1 VAQAPEQSA
10 ATGNLVMPMNGT
22 RRRFLAT
29 ALIAVTSI
37 AWTTAAGQTV
47 KGRKVLADFDDGR
60 CGVFA
65 QSPAAVVDSR
75 AFGSKAARV
84 EKGRNLGAYQ
94 PKVDWTRF
102 NFLRVDAHNA
112 SSQPARL
119 HIRFDDG
126 DAPHGYYSWINRYVS
141 VRPGRSTL
149 ELYLPALRRG
159 EGSPKDSTDPRPFKW
174 TQVQRFSIG
183 AMAGVVEVD
192 NIRLEKVD
200 FPRPQGVLAF
210 DFGPELSPAMPGTIG
225 VTPETRYTDARGHGW
240 TRKGAMWA
248 RRRAHPPDTFVGDWI
263 SSQGGRFAVKL
274 PKGRYRVWLLWEDP
288 GEWEFYQNYTRR
300 SITAEGKEVV
310 KETMNGRE
318 FRDRYSH
325 FAETEDWPG
334 DDIYRRY
341 VEWRYRPRAFTV
353 DVADGRLDMTID
365 GSGQYAAT
373 VNGMVI
379 YPEAKSADGKAVIKS
394 IRRWRRHE
402 FDSKWVEQHPG
413 PPAATAPG
421 EDARHGFR
429 LSTAPIDRDLKP
441 YEALG
446 TVTFV
451 RELSATAARGE
462 AESTV
467 FRLDALKDL
476 KTITLG
482 VGKLTSAKG
491 HALPADSVAVHVIRY
506 KFKRIGFSGAGV
518 YGSVPW
524 LLVDGQRSAAPKG
537 AVRTYWLTVRVPD
550 DQAAGTYTGTV
561 TLNADGET
569 QTFALTVRVLPI
581 SLPGAD
587 MGLSMFGMG
596 VTAPWRAYFPENEE
610 QNRADRDRSLAYG
623 AKIGFTFT
631 RIGGMKFLGFR
642 DGKAQFDFSRALAEF
657 KHARDAGFVSFDLT
671 VRDAVFAAAL
681 NDDHAL
687 ARKHGFAS
695 SDALVKELFGAAIRG
710 AKAAGLPEPSW
721 CFGDEPPDTV
731 APRFIRM
738 HKRMR
743 DLAGARSRIC
753 WSPHGEPTRR
763 LLDVTSICSLNIATA
778 ADFDRARKAGNTIC
792 LNNQGRSRWA
802 YGLYMWRAHRA
813 GVSVY
818 EQFVW
823 VGTHIDPYYP
833 LDGHEDDGGHVFP
846 DRHGRLRPVPD
857 LLRIREGIDD
867 YRYMVA
873 LERAITKAQADRSG
887 SAARHLAVAEAAAAY
902 VNSLAEKIRF
912 EDTRR
917 DRKPQLTPA
926 GIDAHRAKVQEFLVK
941 LADQPQP
948 NDAAR

>member
-1 VAQAPEQSA
+1 
-10 ATGNLVMPMNGT
+10 
-22 RRRFLAT
+22 
-29 ALIAVTSI
+29 
-37 AWTTAAGQTV
+37 
-47 KGRKVLADFDDGR
+47 
-60 CGVFA
+60 
-65 QSPAAVVDSR
+65 
-75 AFGSKAARV
+75 
-84 EKGRNLGAYQ
+84 
-94 PKVDWTRF
+94 
-102 NFLRVDAHNA
+102 
-112 SSQPARL
+112 
-119 HIRFDDG
+119 
-126 DAPHGYYSWINRYVS
+126 
-141 VRPGRSTL
+141 
-149 ELYLPALRRG
+149 
-159 EGSPKDSTDPRPFKW
+159 
-174 TQVQRFSIG
+174 
-183 AMAGVVEVD
+183 
-192 NIRLEKVD
+192 
-200 FPRPQGVLAF
+200 
-210 DFGPELSPAMPGTIG
+210 
-225 VTPETRYTDARGHGW
+225 
-240 TRKGAMWA
+240 
-248 RRRAHPPDTFVGDWI
+248 
-263 SSQGGRFAVKL
+263 
-274 PKGRYRVWLLWEDP
+274 
-288 GEWEFYQNYTRR
+288 
-300 SITAEGKEVV
+300 
-310 KETMNGRE
+310 MNGRE
-318 FRDRYSH
+318 FRDHYFH

-341 VEWRYRPRAFTV
+341 VEWRYRPRGFTV
-353 DVADGRLDMTID
+353 DVADGRLDLTID

-379 YPEAKSADGKAVIKS
+379 YPEAKLADGKAVIES

-402 FDSKWVEQHPG
+402 FDCKWVELHPRR
-413 PPAATAPG
+413 PAATAP
-421 EDARHGFR
+421 DADATHGFH

-441 YEALG
+441 YESPG
-446 TVTFV
+446 TATTL
-451 RELSATAARGE
+451 RELFATAARGE
-462 AESTV
+462 AESTP

-476 KTITLG
+476 KKITLD
-482 VGKLTSAKG
+482 VGKLTSAEG
-491 HALPADSVAVHVIRY
+491 RALPADAVAVHVVRY

-524 LLVDGQRSAAPKG
+524 LLVNGQRSSAPKG
-537 AVRTYWLTVRVPD
+537 AVRTYWLTVRVPN
-550 DQAAGTYTGTV
+550 DQPAGTYTGTV
-561 TLNADGET
+561 TLNADGEA

-596 VTAPWRAYFPENEE
+596 AAAPWRAYFPENEG
-610 QNRADRDRSLAYG
+610 QNRADRDLSLAYG
-623 AKIGFTFT
+623 AEIGFTFI
-631 RIGGMKFLGFR
+631 RIGGIKFLGFK

-657 KHARDAGFVSFDLT
+657 KRARDAGFAFFDLT
-671 VRDAVFAAAL
+671 ARGAIFAAAL

-721 CFGDEPPDTV
+721 CFGDEPPDSA

-846 DRHGRLRPVPD
+846 GRHGRLRPVPN

-873 LERAITKAQADRSG
+873 LERAIAKTQAERSMG
-887 SAARHLAVAEAAAAY
+887 AARRLAAAKKAAAY

-917 DRKPQLTPA
+917 DRKPQLTA
-926 GIDAHRAKVQEFLVK
+926 AELDAHRAKVQEFLTR
-941 LADQPQP
+941 LAE
-948 NDAAR
+948 